1 MDMGTENEVKHTNY
15 IDYNIHTNYST
26 YTAQNSNFAQEIA
39 LDLFKDF
46 TVDVIG
52 LATPLIGAWIIY
64 FLKTQIAPALS
75 NLSSKSN
82 TPFFTT
88 KQEEELKSLLKD
100 FTEIGF
106 NRATLFF
113 LDNVKKHNNGLNAK
127 TFSAWLEACSGCKKR
142 QFSDSQNVYSYVSSE
157 INTLLENKKD
167 YVFHWNRVNGKV
179 CQVWLEDRKTSAYGL
194 YLIDVK
200 YAGFILLERSRF
212 SSKCVQKINQA
223 ESLGS
228 KVKAIIESLE

>member
-1 MDMGTENEVKHTNY
+1 MELGNNPNTIQTNAHTG
-15 IDYNIHTNYST
+15 
-26 YTAQNSNFAQEIA
+26 QNPSFAQEVA
-39 LDLFKDF
+39 ADLLKGYA
-46 TVDVIG
+46 VDAIG

-75 NLSSKSN
+75 NLSSKTN

-113 LDNVKKHNNGLNAK
+113 LDQVKRHDNGINAK

-157 INTLLENKKD
+157 INTLLEDNKN
-167 YVFHWNRVNGKV
+167 YVFYWNKINGKI

-194 YLIDVK
+194 YLLDVK
-200 YAGFILLERSRF
+200 YTGFILLERSRF
-212 SSKCVQKINQA
+212 SRKCVQKINQA
-223 ESLGS
+223 ESLGL
-228 KVKAIIESLE
+228 KMKTIIESLE

>member
-1 MDMGTENEVKHTNY
+1 MQLETNNPINSSTDVEADIQITAYTEQ
-15 IDYNIHTNYST
+15 SP
-26 YTAQNSNFAQEIA
+26 NFAQQIV

-46 TVDVIG
+46 AVDALG

-75 NLSSKSN
+75 SLTSRSN

-88 KQEEELKSLLKD
+88 KQEEELKSILKD

-113 LDNVKKHNNGLNAK
+113 LDNVKRHNNALSAK
-127 TFSAWLEACSGCKKR
+127 TFSTWLEACSGCKKR

-167 YVFHWNRVNGKV
+167 YVFYWDRSNGKI

-194 YLIDVK
+194 YLIDTK
-200 YAGFILLERSRF
+200 YTGFVLLERTKF

-223 ESLGS
+223 ETLGAKMKTIVMLS
-228 KVKAIIESLE
+228 SH

>member
-1 MDMGTENEVKHTNY
+1 MELGNNLNTIQTNAHTG
-15 IDYNIHTNYST
+15 
-26 YTAQNSNFAQEIA
+26 QNPSFAQEVA
-39 LDLFKDF
+39 TDLLKEYA
-46 TVDVIG
+46 VDAIG

-64 FLKTQIAPALS
+64 FLKTQIAPALF
-75 NLSSKSN
+75 NLSSKTN

-113 LDNVKKHNNGLNAK
+113 LDQVKRHDNGINAK

-157 INTLLENKKD
+157 INTLLEDNKN
-167 YVFHWNRVNGKV
+167 YVFYWNKINGKI

-194 YLIDVK
+194 YLLDVK
-200 YAGFILLERSRF
+200 YTGFILLERSRF
-212 SSKCVQKINQA
+212 SRKCAQKINQA
-223 ESLGS
+223 ESLGL
-228 KVKAIIESLE
+228 KMKTIIESLE

>member
-1 MDMGTENEVKHTNY
+1 MQLEQIETSNPVNNPTDVQVT
-15 IDYNIHTNYST
+15 T
-26 YTAQNSNFAQEIA
+26 YTEQSPSFAQQVA

-46 TVDVIG
+46 SVDALG

-75 NLSSKSN
+75 SLTTKSN

-88 KQEEELKSLLKD
+88 KQEEELKSILKE
-100 FTEIGF
+100 FSRIGF

-113 LDNVKKHNNGLNAK
+113 LDNVKRHNNCLTAT
-127 TFSAWLEACSGCKKR
+127 TFSAWLEACSGCRKR

-157 INTLLENKKD
+157 INTLLENKKE
-167 YVFHWNRVNGKV
+167 YVFYWDRTNGKI
-179 CQVWLEDRKTSAYGL
+179 CQVWLEDRRTSAYGL
-194 YLIDVK
+194 YLIDSK
-200 YAGFILLERSRF
+200 YAGFVLLERSRL

-223 ESLGS
+223 ENLGAKI
-228 KVKAIIESLE
+228 KVIIDSC